1 MKKKA
6 LYWIYASFVV
16 VVLALCLV
24 VPKLIK
30 NNKEDDFKKGTE
42 TEEYATSFSLN
53 LPDTINIFIGTK
65 INLKAGYV
73 NVTPA
78 NMVEKLNVEV
88 KAKENSSLSGMLFEN
103 NQITANDV
111 GKYSLVF
118 KMPKSASTNF
128 SKTIS
133 VNVLEEKENSHVY
146 KEINSIEVTKSLE
159 INKVF
164 TIKENVVFSIMT
176 DNKVSI
182 EEGIIKAN
190 SVGQSEIQFVFT
202 EQFVQYIYDFEL
214 TIKELPRYQ
223 IILKNLSENKI
234 EININEDDVFQLQY
248 QIIDAGSEDILQDV
262 IVEVENKSIVTSEF
276 GIDQFIKIIAHSKG
290 ETIIT
295 ISYVLDVNINLE
307 IIVLV
312 K

>member
-6 LYWIYASFVV
+6 LYWLYACIVV

-24 VPKLIK
+24 IPKLIK
-30 NNKEDDFKKGTE
+30 NNEEDLNKGTQ
-42 TEEYATSFSLN
+42 TKEYATSFSLN

-248 QIIDAGSEDILQDV
+248 QIIDAGSEDISQDV

>member
-78 NMVEKLNVEV
+78 DMVEKLNVEV